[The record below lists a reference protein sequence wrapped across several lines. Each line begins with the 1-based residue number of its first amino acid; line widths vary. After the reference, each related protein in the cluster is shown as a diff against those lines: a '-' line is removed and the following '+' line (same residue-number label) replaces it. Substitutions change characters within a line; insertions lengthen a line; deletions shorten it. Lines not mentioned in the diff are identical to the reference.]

1 MMKLTT
7 ARTGG
12 GFVVDL
18 WDENLT
24 KKSITITAR
33 EGEEGGMELEIATA
47 RALIT
52 ISDNEVVVKNKQHG
66 DEVTVMLSD

>member
-1 MMKLTT
+1 
-7 ARTGG
+7 
-12 GFVVDL
+12 
-18 WDENLT
+18 
-24 KKSITITAR
+24 
-33 EGEEGGMELEIATA
+33 LEIATA